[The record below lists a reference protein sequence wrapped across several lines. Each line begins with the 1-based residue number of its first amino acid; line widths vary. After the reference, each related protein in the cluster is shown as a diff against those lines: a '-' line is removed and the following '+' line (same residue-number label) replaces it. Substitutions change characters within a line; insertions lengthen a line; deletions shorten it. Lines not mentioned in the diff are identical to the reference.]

1 MSQRFAGN
9 HDHHGQHRC
18 RAACAHVAVRGERPR
33 DDILAAAEHLLME
46 TGDADAVSIRGVA
59 EVVGVTPPSIYLH
72 FVDKSDLIFQV
83 CQQQWDSFNDHLRAA
98 VDGVDDPIEW
108 LETIGAAYVRWGV
121 ANPEQYRVL
130 FMSRPREVLSTSTSR
145 RSSCR
150 ASSATC

>member
-1 MSQRFAGN
+1 M
-9 HDHHGQHRC
+9 
-18 RAACAHVAVRGERPR
+18 
-33 DDILAAAEHLLME
+33 
-46 TGDADAVSIRGVA
+46 SIRGVA

-130 FMSRPREVLSTSTSR
+130 FMSRPREVPQHVDKQEIRMSGVFGGLLSVIQRAVERRQLTGDPRLIRSLSGPVSTG
-145 RSSCR
+145 
-150 ASSATC
+150 

>member
-1 MSQRFAGN
+1 VRG
-9 HDHHGQHRC
+9 
-18 RAACAHVAVRGERPR
+18 HVAVRGERLR

-130 FMSRPREVLSTSTSR
+130 FMSRPREVPQHVNKQEILMSGVFGDLLNVSSG
-145 RSSCR
+145 RSNGVS
-150 ASSATC
+150 